1 MKVLVVEDN
10 VEFYEGYL
18 LRIFSRLLPEDKVE
32 ITHAESIEAAAPL
45 LALPW
50 DAILMDHGFSDSV
63 RVPPDGPEGS
73 PVLRDGVALVK
84 HRRAL
89 EAQTGLPAA
98 FIIGIAS
105 NQVGNRLMV
114 EAGANTALLKLHVPE
129 MAREITQRIPA

>member
-10 VEFYEGYL
+10 VEFYESYL
-18 LRIFSRLLPEDKVE
+18 LRLFSHLLPEGKVE
-32 ITHAESIEAAAPL
+32 ITHAESVEAAAKML
-45 LALPW
+45 VLPW

-63 RVPPDGPEGS
+63 RIPAPDGP
-73 PVLRDGVALVK
+73 LFKDGVGLVK
-84 HRRAL
+84 LRRAF
-89 EAQTGLPAA
+89 EAETGATPA

-129 MAREITQRIPA
+129 IAREIAQRIPA